1 MSFFHLV
8 SVYRNAQYEVQR
20 DADTIAP
27 AEAHYHRASLLIQE
41 GSFTDQYQ
49 ILLGQI
55 L

>member
-20 DADTIAP
+20 DADAIAP
-27 AEAHYHRASLLIQE
+27 AEAYYHRASLLIQE

>member
-20 DADTIAP
+20 DADAIA